1 MYLNSVM
8 PSVQNNALFL
18 LVNVLASNRRVICKL
33 FTISSFR
40 LNVLFGSVE
49 IIIAV
54 LRWAVAF
61 QSRKRRLESNS
72 PTQNSDDDSNTAKE
86 NVQPATTDGEE
97 LTNDTPVWQVVSR
110 YSAWAPFFT
119 VFCLGSLGLKEA
131 LFCAYTLVR
140 SW

>member
-18 LVNVLASNRRVICKL
+18 LVNVLESNRRVICKL
-33 FTISSFR
+33 FTISSCR

-72 PTQNSDDDSNTAKE
+72 PMQNSDDDFNTAKE

-97 LTNDTPVWQVVSR
+97 LTNDTPV
-110 YSAWAPFFT
+110 
-119 VFCLGSLGLKEA
+119 
-131 LFCAYTLVR
+131 
-140 SW
+140 